1 MKLNFLNVM
10 NKKSGP
16 DEIAEQI
23 VALEVKKG
31 ECERIRDDAKKACK
45 EMRGKIMCGERVNAE
60 AVKQADRVY
69 DEALLDLET
78 AEENLEELKK
88 HLYVS
93 LEARHEEES
102 KKVTVDR
109 QKWAAEKDKLQR
121 EIDKAKGRLVGLMM
135 GVYRYESE
143 VVRLLG
149 DTSVFSIQ
157 SGHPNFAEFTA
168 EKDRALSELRR
179 PTPSDLE
186 DGAHQKEFWLANF
199 KLEEEYEKVLKTY
212 RDQSGVTVPEA
223 ETASV

>member
-23 VALEVKKG
+23 IALEVKKG

-60 AVKQADRVY
+60 A
-69 DEALLDLET
+69 LLDLET
-78 AEENLEELKK
+78 VEEGLEELKK

-93 LEARHEEES
+93 IEARHEEES
-102 KKVTVDR
+102 KKVTIDR

-121 EIDKAKGRLVGLMM
+121 EIDKVKGRLVGLMM

-149 DTSVFSIQ
+149 DTSM
-157 SGHPNFAEFTA
+157 
-168 EKDRALSELRR
+168 
-179 PTPSDLE
+179 
-186 DGAHQKEFWLANF
+186 
-199 KLEEEYEKVLKTY
+199 
-212 RDQSGVTVPEA
+212 
-223 ETASV
+223 